1 MHLDCFVAHYGVV
14 PARRDYTYCPAHV
27 YVPKPKPL
35 AERRAGSGQERKL
48 GGGGTSHERRTA
60 NGHGGHKRERVE
72 REAERKKKRRVERD
86 PSLGAL
92 LPRSVPPHLSSN
104 DALQGSGRV

>member
-35 AERRAGSGQERKL
+35 GGERKPVTA
-48 GGGGTSHERRTA
+48 GGGG
-60 NGHGGHKRERVE
+60 GGGGHKRERGE
-72 REAERKKKRRVERD
+72 REGGERKKKRRAER
-86 PSLGAL
+86 PASPGAC
-92 LPRSVPPHLSSN
+92 RGRTMN
-104 DALQGSGRV
+104 EDCGSYHGDV